1 MIWYSLPEGI
11 LAYTVSAHHLNL
23 HGDQTSGCNFILL
36 CLFAGKMLDW
46 LKWEEWAHDWT
57 NRPRRRRRLRHRG
70 RWVRHWTAGWAFL
83 SLFQI
88 RGMDF
93 FFCVIF
99 QMWIPSRGW
108 DWREIGRE
116 GTSESVCSAKIKQNN
131 SLFRFSHV
139 RALKRNPHMMFSKLT
154 SFSYLRRSQ

>member
-11 LAYTVSAHHLNL
+11 LVYTVSAHHLNL

-46 LKWEEWAHDWT
+46 LKWEEWSHDWT
-57 NRPRRRRRLRHRG
+57 NQLRRQRRLRDRG

-88 RGMDF
+88 RGLDF
-93 FFCVIF
+93 FSVLYFKCG
-99 QMWIPSRGW
+99 SRPGW

-116 GTSESVCSAKIKQNN
+116 GMSESVCSAKIKQNN
-131 SLFRFSHV
+131 SLSRFSHV
-139 RALKRNPHMMFSKLT
+139 RALKRNSHMMFSKLT
-154 SFSYLRRSQ
+154 SFSYLRCSQ